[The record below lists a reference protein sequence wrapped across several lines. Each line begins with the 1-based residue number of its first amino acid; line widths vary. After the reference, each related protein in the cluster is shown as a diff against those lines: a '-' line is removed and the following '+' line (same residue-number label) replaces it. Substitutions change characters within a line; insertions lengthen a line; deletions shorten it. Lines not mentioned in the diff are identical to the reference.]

1 MQTFLYFAM
10 SCVSAFCSIAM
21 LFLFVRAILSWFPG
35 QGGAFERFIQ
45 AVTEP
50 LLWPVRK
57 LFDLFDIKLNLP
69 IDLSF
74 TVTFLLLII
83 IEAMVTSI

>member
-1 MQTFLYFAM
+1 MQMFLYFAV
-10 SCVSAFCSIAM
+10 SCISAFCSLAM
-21 LFLFVRAILSWFPG
+21 LVLFISAILSWFPG
-35 QGGAFERFIQ
+35 QGGAFERFIR

-50 LLWPVRK
+50 LLWPVRR